1 MCHVQCMLVLASVVT
16 VKPHTLTL
24 LDFLMLMQRNIQ
36 SPQARAMHVY
46 SEAERV
52 LKFDAVCS
60 DRDGG
65 ASPGREGMHAATAH
79 LLAYS
84 VQASCE

>member
-1 MCHVQCMLVLASVVT
+1 
-16 VKPHTLTL
+16 
-24 LDFLMLMQRNIQ
+24 
-36 SPQARAMHVY
+36 MHVY